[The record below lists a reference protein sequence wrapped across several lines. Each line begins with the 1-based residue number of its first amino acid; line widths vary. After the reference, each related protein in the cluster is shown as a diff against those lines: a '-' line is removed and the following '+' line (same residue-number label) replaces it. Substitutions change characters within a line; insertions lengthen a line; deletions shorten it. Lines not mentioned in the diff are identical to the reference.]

1 MDVEKERYCQGL
13 FDFGG
18 ELFGMV
24 TRWVRSSL
32 DEGFLE
38 RFRDTTDV
46 VCFLVRQSQHTL
58 LTTWC
63 GIGLYDLGRKKDKKS
78 RKPAVSAVYLLVSE
92 PETIGNGF
100 KWCGIVST
108 GNNTPALSKK
118 DVF

>member
-46 VCFLVRQSQHTL
+46 VCFLVRQSQHTVL
-58 LTTWC
+58 ATWR
-63 GIGLYDLGRKKDKKS
+63 GIGLYDRGRKKDKNIQKAS
-78 RKPAVSAVYLLVSE
+78 RFSCLLARLGARNDWQWIQMVRDC
-92 PETIGNGF
+92 IYR
-100 KWCGIVST
+100 
-108 GNNTPALSKK
+108 
-118 DVF
+118 